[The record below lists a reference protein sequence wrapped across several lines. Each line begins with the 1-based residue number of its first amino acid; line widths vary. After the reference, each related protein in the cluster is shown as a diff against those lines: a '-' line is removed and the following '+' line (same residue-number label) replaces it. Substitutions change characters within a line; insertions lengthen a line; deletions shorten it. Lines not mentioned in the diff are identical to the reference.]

1 MKHKFSGIS
10 AIAVAA
16 LMLTATGAA
25 LPAFA
30 DGDHRARMV
39 EMIERLD
46 TNQDGQ
52 IDRDEFMAARD
63 EKFVALDGDGDGSV
77 TQAEWEAAV
86 AAFRAE
92 HGMSDSEDSSQHHDG
107 WFAKLDKDSDGSV
120 NRDEFDAAAERM
132 FTRFD
137 RNGDGVLTD
146 ADRKEG

>member
-1 MKHKFSGIS
+1 CSDRRSSLPTSSSHAGFGRLSRVGENRHDRASQPSRSNDVKHKFSGIS

-63 EKFVALDGDGDGSV
+63 EKFVALDGDGDGS
-77 TQAEWEAAV
+77 
-86 AAFRAE
+86 
-92 HGMSDSEDSSQHHDG
+92 
-107 WFAKLDKDSDGSV
+107 
-120 NRDEFDAAAERM
+120 
-132 FTRFD
+132 
-137 RNGDGVLTD
+137 
-146 ADRKEG
+146 